1 MTNSQIKSVS
11 PDRCI
16 DYGEESMIVN
26 VQALTEFLKYV
37 LKFADTQ
44 AAKDFDDCVAGNCTE
59 WDFYYR
65 HSKSNHPVVAM
76 ACAMI
81 CPERGHVFHIEDVR
95 RAYGAVT
102 EQIPAA
108 APDTVRAFKD
118 ILSNVLQMAME
129 KPYDET
135 ADALRITVM

>member
-1 MTNSQIKSVS
+1 MTNIKIKSVS
-11 PDRCI
+11 PDRFI
-16 DYGEESMIVN
+16 EYGEESMILN

-37 LKFADTQ
+37 LKFTDTQ
-44 AAKDFDDCVAGNCTE
+44 AAKDFDDCVAGHCTE
-59 WDFYYR
+59 WDMYYW
-65 HSKSNHPVVAM
+65 HNNSNHPVVAM
-76 ACAMI
+76 ACTMI
-81 CPERGHVFHIEDVR
+81 HPERGHVFHIEDVR
-95 RAYGAVT
+95 RAYSAVT

-118 ILSNVLQMAME
+118 VLSNVLQMAME

>member
-1 MTNSQIKSVS
+1 MTNIKIKSVS

-81 CPERGHVFHIEDVR
+81 RPERGHVFHIEDVR

>member
-1 MTNSQIKSVS
+1 MTNIKIKSVS
-11 PDRCI
+11 PDRFLE
-16 DYGEESMIVN
+16 YGEESMILN

-44 AAKDFDDCVAGNCTE
+44 AAKDFDDCVAGHCTE

-81 CPERGHVFHIEDVR
+81 RTEHGHAFHIEDVR
-95 RAYGAVT
+95 RAYSAVT

-108 APDTVRAFKD
+108 APDTVRAFKE
-118 ILSNVLQMAME
+118 ILSNVLEMAME

>member
-1 MTNSQIKSVS
+1 
-11 PDRCI
+11 
-16 DYGEESMIVN
+16 MILN
-26 VQALTEFLKYV
+26 VQALTEFLKYA
-37 LKFADTQ
+37 LKFTDTQ

-65 HSKSNHPVVAM
+65 HNKSNHPVVAM

-81 CPERGHVFHIEDVR
+81 RPERGHAFHIEDVR
-95 RAYGAVT
+95 SAYNAVT

>member
-1 MTNSQIKSVS
+1 MTNIKIKSVS
-11 PDRCI
+11 PDRFLE
-16 DYGEESMIVN
+16 YGEESMILN

-44 AAKDFDDCVAGNCTE
+44 AAKDFDDYVAGHCTE

-65 HSKSNHPVVAM
+65 HSESNHPLVAM

-81 CPERGHVFHIEDVR
+81 RPERSHAFRIEDVR

-118 ILSNVLQMAME
+118 VLSNALQMAME
-129 KPYDET
+129 KPYDEA
-135 ADALRITVM
+135 ADALRISVM

>member
-1 MTNSQIKSVS
+1 MTNIKIKSVS
-11 PDRCI
+11 PI
-16 DYGEESMIVN
+16 GELDYCEESMILN

-44 AAKDFDDCVAGNCTE
+44 AAKDFDDCVAGHCTE
-59 WDFYYR
+59 WDMYYR

-81 CPERGHVFHIEDVR
+81 RPDHGHMFRIEDVR
-95 RAYGAVT
+95 RAYSAVT

-108 APDTVRAFKD
+108 APDTVRAFKE
-118 ILSNVLQMAME
+118 ILSNSLQMAME

>member
-1 MTNSQIKSVS
+1 MTNIKIKSVS
-11 PDRCI
+11 PDRFI
-16 DYGEESMIVN
+16 DYCEETMILN

-37 LKFADTQ
+37 LKFTDTQ
-44 AAKDFDDCVAGNCTE
+44 AAKDFDDCVAGHCTE
-59 WDFYYR
+59 WDFFYQ

-81 CPERGHVFHIEDVR
+81 RPEHGHAFRIEDVR
-95 RAYGAVT
+95 RAYSAVT

-129 KPYDET
+129 KPYDES

>member
-1 MTNSQIKSVS
+1 MTNIKIKSVS
-11 PDRCI
+11 PDRFI
-16 DYGEESMIVN
+16 DYCEESMILN

-37 LKFADTQ
+37 LKFTDTQ

-59 WDFYYR
+59 WDMYYR
-65 HSKSNHPVVAM
+65 HNKSNHPVVAM

-81 CPERGHVFHIEDVR
+81 LPERSHAFRIEDVR
-95 RAYGAVT
+95 RAYNAVT

-118 ILSNVLQMAME
+118 VLSNSLQMAME

>member
-1 MTNSQIKSVS
+1 MTNIKIKSVS
-11 PDRCI
+11 PI
-16 DYGEESMIVN
+16 GELDYCEESMILN

-37 LKFADTQ
+37 LKFTDTQ
-44 AAKDFDDCVAGNCTE
+44 AAKDFDDCVAGQCTE

-81 CPERGHVFHIEDVR
+81 RPEHGHAFRIEDVR
-95 RAYGAVT
+95 RAHSAVT

>member
-1 MTNSQIKSVS
+1 MTNIKIKSVS
-11 PDRCI
+11 PDRFLE
-16 DYGEESMIVN
+16 YGEESMILN

-44 AAKDFDDCVAGNCTE
+44 VAKDFDDCVAGNCTE

-81 CPERGHVFHIEDVR
+81 RPEHGHAFRIEDVR
-95 RAYGAVT
+95 RAYSAVT

-118 ILSNVLQMAME
+118 VLSNALQMAME
-129 KPYDET
+129 KPYDEA
-135 ADALRITVM
+135 ADALRISVM